1 MTSTLATIKSH
12 TKMEFED
19 YNNLPKDPLK
29 EWITQSIESELSR
42 IEGTPEEINSI
53 VILQMKDLLINTTHF
68 DSEEEWQKFLS
79 DFRTLNNII
88 RNIAQ

>member
-1 MTSTLATIKSH
+1 MD
-12 TKMEFED
+12 FED

-29 EWITQSIESELSR
+29 EWITQSIENELDR
-42 IEGTPEEINSI
+42 ITGTPEEINSI
-53 VILQMKDLLINTTHF
+53 VILQMKELLINTTHF
-68 DSEEEWQKFLS
+68 SSEEEWQKFLK